1 MEPFENP
8 ADFFMDITN
17 GEVKSKLGAI
27 TEGMSD
33 TKTHASLDI

>member
-17 GEVKSKLGAI
+17 GEVKSKLGEI
-27 TEGMSD
+27 TDGTLD
-33 TKTHASLDI
+33 TNTHTSLDI